1 MHGLRRTK
9 ANIYLCSF
17 TQAERIICQ
26 FKGVDE
32 INIQKILIDK
42 LVSAKYNPR
51 KDLQPDDAEYIKL
64 RRSLEAFGYIEPL
77 IINADMTVIG
87 GHQRLKVLRELGYT
101 EVDCVVVDL
110 DKKQEKALNVALNKI
125 SGEWDFEKLS
135 DLFDTLRL
143 DDFPLEL
150 TGFETFEIEPILHSE
165 SLIEDLLNSDFVSNS
180 ADSSEFAI
188 TFIFPIE
195 YKPDI
200 EKYIKENGKI
210 SLVDTIINKVKVL
223 I

>member
-1 MHGLRRTK
+1 M
-9 ANIYLCSF
+9 
-17 TQAERIICQ
+17 
-26 FKGVDE
+26 D
-32 INIQKILIDK
+32 IQKILIDK
-42 LVSAKYNPR
+42 LVSAEYNPR
-51 KDLQPDDAEYIKL
+51 KDLQPDDAEYAKL
-64 RRSLEAFGYIEPL
+64 KRSLEAFGYVEPL
-77 IINADMTVIG
+77 IINADMTVIS
-87 GHQRLKVLRELGYT
+87 GHQRLKVLHELGYT

-135 DLFDTLRL
+135 DLFDTLKF

-150 TGFETFEIEPILHSE
+150 TGFETFEIEPILQSE
-165 SLIEDLLNSDFVSNS
+165 SLIEDLLNSDFVGNS
-180 ADSSEFAI
+180 TDSSEFAI

-195 YKPDI
+195 YKQDI

-210 SLVDTIINKVKVL
+210 SLVDTIINKVKGL